1 MKRKKQQEL
10 RVIRLFEVLKELKE
24 NGHDKDYLHVRQLL
38 RDYSLSNVTTTALK
52 HLNIYT
58 TVNGFNEKIPVTMRL
73 AKAVD
78 EKTQEINRSYVKKKT
93 DLNNE
98 TIVVKPRVKRG
109 RKPKM
114 IVTFSDKKSP
124 VSTVRK
130 VGLIRRFLRWIY

>member
-38 RDYSLSNVTTTALK
+38 RDHSLSNVTTTALK

-93 DLNNE
+93 DVNNE
-98 TIVVKPRVKRG
+98 TSVIKPRVKRG
-109 RKPKM
+109 RKPKT
-114 IVTFSDKKSP
+114 IVTFSDMKSP
-124 VSTVRK
+124 VSIVRK